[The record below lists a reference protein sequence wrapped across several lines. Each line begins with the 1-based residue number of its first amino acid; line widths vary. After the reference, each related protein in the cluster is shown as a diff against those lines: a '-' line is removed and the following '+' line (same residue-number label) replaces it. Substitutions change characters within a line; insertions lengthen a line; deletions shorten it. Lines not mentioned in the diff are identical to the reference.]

1 MNEIR
6 HIEDLWADT
15 PEPSRQWMTQ
25 TRNRLIDVARGGRGG
40 AGLRGRLPSLSR
52 GTARLATA
60 GTLSVALAGGLIASQ
75 TVDFT
80 SDPPGGGAGP
90 TGDGPAAVANADVVL
105 DRAATAVKNDPL
117 PPAQPGDFAYVE
129 TKAMGTS
136 VSGTGSEEGSKG
148 SEQVSEYESQRMR
161 WKSVDGSQPGLTRI
175 KQQHGMLSFLRPGW
189 RETPVPAIEKPSLAH
204 PTYSYLRSLPHDA
217 DKLAAKIRDFC
228 SSPPEDECRGGPFA
242 VISGLLTRHV
252 VPPEVR
258 TALFKAAGKFE
269 GVTVMEDAKLPVT
282 GERGIAVALTEG
294 EKTDK
299 MPGERTELIFD
310 PETYE
315 FLGVREVATEKQDAG
330 AQNVPGGTVEAGT
343 VLHSLAI
350 VDKGIVEK
358 KGQQP

>member
-1 MNEIR
+1 MNETR
-6 HIEDLWADT
+6 HIEHLWADT

-40 AGLRGRLPSLSR
+40 SGVRSRLPRLTR
-52 GTARLATA
+52 GTARVATA
-60 GTLSVALAGGLIASQ
+60 GALSVALAGGVFASQ
-75 TVDFT
+75 TVNFGG
-80 SDPPGGGAGP
+80 SGAAPP
-90 TGDGPAAVANADVVL
+90 
-105 DRAATAVKNDPL
+105 ATASAGVILQKAAAAASDYA
-117 PPAQPGDFAYVE
+117 PAQPGDFAYVE

-136 VSGTGSEEGSKG
+136 VSGTGSDEGSKG
-148 SEQVSEYESQRMR
+148 SEQVSTYESQRMR
-161 WKSVDGSQPGLTRI
+161 WKSVDGSQPGLTRV

-189 RETPVPAIEKPSLAH
+189 RENPVPAIENPSLAQ
-204 PTYSYLRSLPHDA
+204 PTYSYLRSLPQDA

-228 SSPPEDECRGGPFA
+228 SSSPEDECLGGPFA

-269 GVTVMEDAKLPVT
+269 GVTVIEDAKLPVT

-294 EKTDK
+294 EETDK
-299 MPGERTELIFD
+299 LPGERTELIFD
-310 PETYE
+310 PGTYE

-350 VDKGIVEK
+350 VEKGIVEK